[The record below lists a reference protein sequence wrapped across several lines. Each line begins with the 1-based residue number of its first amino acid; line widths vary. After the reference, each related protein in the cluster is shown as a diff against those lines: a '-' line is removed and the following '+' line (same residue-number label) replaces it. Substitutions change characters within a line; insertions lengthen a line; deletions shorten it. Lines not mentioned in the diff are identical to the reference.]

1 MQTNVNIEL
10 LRENALF
17 TLSRKKF
24 SNSKKIRQAQIH
36 TSANRADR
44 VKGSKVLIVADEL
57 DAIHK
62 ALDELYSWI
71 VARCVPSCFKDGL
84 YLARAEMAEQFN
96 AECERYKREILP
108 PLIADFQAVYE
119 YRKAK
124 SREDLGPLYDEADYP
139 LAQDLPSCFGVSYN
153 WFTVTIPQNLS
164 AEMQQEEARKLE
176 SKFQQAEAEIMAAL
190 REGFAEIIQHVTER
204 LTVGDDGK
212 AKTFRDTLFE
222 NLTQF
227 IGTFSARNIIGDK
240 ELGAMVSRAQ
250 SILEQVRG
258 ADTATKAQVVRDSR
272 FIRDEAA
279 KAFNELKAAVDASV
293 TTLPSRKF
301 DLED

>member
-1 MQTNVNIEL
+1 
-10 LRENALF
+10 
-17 TLSRKKF
+17 
-24 SNSKKIRQAQIH
+24 
-36 TSANRADR
+36 
-44 VKGSKVLIVADEL
+44 
-57 DAIHK
+57 
-62 ALDELYSWI
+62 
-71 VARCVPSCFKDGL
+71 
-84 YLARAEMAEQFN
+84 
-96 AECERYKREILP
+96 
-108 PLIADFQAVYE
+108 
-119 YRKAK
+119 
-124 SREDLGPLYDEADYP
+124 
-139 LAQDLPSCFGVSYN
+139 
-153 WFTVTIPQNLS
+153 
-164 AEMQQEEARKLE
+164 
-176 SKFQQAEAEIMAAL
+176 MAAL